1 MRLRTLL
8 FAPFGALLL
17 PSGALALT
25 ITLSTLSSDEGTNPY
40 ADLDAEVT
48 YTVSNC
54 GISSCDVAI
63 RLENQTSG
71 VTYDLNELYFNL
83 AGATTSSSELTYLS
97 ATKSDSSDVTSGW
110 TFNDQDVLNDADTHA
125 DGFGIFDFSLIDG
138 VGNSAAQVGPGE
150 YVDFLFTGPA
160 GITDSDFRELSQQVP
175 SGPPYN
181 ILMAVA
187 VKFVEMDPV
196 GSNTCGDGDDPCD
209 SAYGAAIPEPSTA
222 LLVLAGL
229 ALLGMRRRG

>member
-8 FAPFGALLL
+8 FAPLLAVLL

-25 ITLSTLSSDEGTNPY
+25 ITLSTLSSEPGTNP
-40 ADLDAEVT
+40 ASDLDAEVT
-48 YTVSNC
+48 YAVSNC
-54 GISSCDVAI
+54 GVSSCDVAI
-63 RLENQTSG
+63 RLENLTSG
-71 VTYDLNELYFNL
+71 VTYDLNELYFN
-83 AGATTSSSELTYLS
+83 AEFATWPGSDLTYVS

-110 TFNDQDVLNDADTHA
+110 AFNEQDEENDADTHA

-138 VGNSAAQVGPGE
+138 VGGSGAQVASGQ
-150 YVDFLFTGPA
+150 YIDFLFTGPL
-160 GITDSDFRELSQQVP
+160 GITATDFSELSQQVP
-175 SGPPYN
+175 SPPPYN
-181 ILMAVA
+181 ILATVA

-209 SAYGAAIPEPSTA
+209 SAYGAVPEPSTA

-229 ALLGMRRRG
+229 ALLGLRRQG